1 MDFFRLTWGILVFLK
16 ILCVPSLSDELNLGH
31 AQNSRSQGLWSL
43 DLSQK
48 RMGNEVLVNFPF
60 VRSSSLVLGQGQ
72 YFANL
77 HGLLMFFRT
86 CQDRGFVKGVD
97 EIHDGIE

>member
-1 MDFFRLTWGILVFLK
+1 
-16 ILCVPSLSDELNLGH
+16 
-31 AQNSRSQGLWSL
+31 
-43 DLSQK
+43 
-48 RMGNEVLVNFPF
+48 MGNEVLVNFPF